1 MTAKEKEK
9 YIKKAFACYRSNK
22 KRLMET
28 TFDGLRGTDFER
40 VRTANGAPK
49 GQENALVVFLDDK
62 QNLEKQIELVE
73 RVLEYFKIDGSGKDD
88 YIKARYFD
96 GRFVYQ
102 IAMDLYTSDRTLLR
116 WEKEIRRTAERIAEI
131 YNLY

>member
-1 MTAKEKEK
+1 MTEKEKDK
-9 YIKKAFACYRSNK
+9 YIKKAFACYRINK
-22 KRLMET
+22 KRLRDA
-28 TFDGLRGTDFER
+28 TFDGLHGTNYER
-40 VRTANGAPK
+40 LRTANGTPQ
-49 GQENALVVFLDDK
+49 GQENALVAFLDEK
-62 QNLEKQIELVE
+62 RKLEKQIELVD

-96 GRFVYQ
+96 GRYIYQ